1 MYKLYT
7 DKNENFECKLKLEGA
22 SLKKAFARIILESE
36 DMNLVFK
43 GKIDSSG
50 KCSIPI
56 KKLRGFLEN

>member
-7 DKNENFECKLKLEGA
+7 DKQENFECKLQLEGA

-43 GKIDSSG
+43 GTIDTNG

-56 KKLRGFLEN
+56 KKMNGL